1 MNEPSGLQFV
11 SRGSHNGRIDGQ
23 TMVEFKDHL
32 SATVKRGPESWNYI
46 YIMLG
51 FVLAIGGTAISML
64 PFGSCNILTYALFAA
79 VAIHLF
85 LFNGWF
91 QNKLI
96 ALKIS
101 YENKAR

>member
-1 MNEPSGLQFV
+1 
-11 SRGSHNGRIDGQ
+11 
-23 TMVEFKDHL
+23 
-32 SATVKRGPESWNYI
+32 
-46 YIMLG
+46 
-51 FVLAIGGTAISML
+51 ML
-64 PFGSCNILTYALFAA
+64 PFGACDILTYALFAA